1 MQWTVRLETTTS
13 AGEVATTEL
22 VTFNRPAVVST
33 LAEVG
38 LMLDDTKTL
47 LSRLQANML
56 CGQVAAYAAHHRVC
70 AACGALQPL
79 KDRRTRRLQTLFG
92 TVEVE
97 APRFKLCRCCPSA
110 PMMEASTVSP
120 VCALLTARCTPELER
135 VQAELGAR
143 TSFRDAARLLD
154 TLLPASPANQE
165 SVRIRTHAVALR
177 IEADDRQA
185 AAEVTAVRN
194 EPDKARV
201 ADEHRPIV
209 MLDGAYIR
217 AVPGHQVC
225 NFEAIC
231 GKVEQEGHPT
241 RRFGL
246 VRSVAEQPHALL
258 RAALQDQG
266 WREGDAVTAIS
277 DGDPA
282 LPALVRS
289 ATGGPVELILDWF
302 HLSMRVHHVEQVM
315 GGLCALEPPPSAPP
329 DQARIDVERLR
340 HLLWNGHHHKA
351 CEALGRIVSWAKDAS
366 VLNDPA
372 MGAGARRLVARCAE
386 LRSYIENNEGA
397 LIDYGQR
404 HRAGKPISTSR
415 AEGTVN
421 QLVSAR
427 MNKRQQ
433 MRWSPR
439 GAHRVLQVRAAV
451 LDGRF
456 GHPAIQLAA

>member
-1 MQWTVRLETTTS
+1 M
-13 AGEVATTEL
+13 
-22 VTFNRPAVVST
+22 T
-33 LAEVG
+33 L
-38 LMLDDTKTL
+38 
-47 LSRLQANML
+47 
-56 CGQVAAYAAHHRVC
+56 
-70 AACGALQPL
+70 P
-79 KDRRTRRLQTLFG
+79 
-92 TVEVE
+92 
-97 APRFKLCRCCPSA
+97 
-110 PMMEASTVSP
+110 
-120 VCALLTARCTPELER
+120 
-135 VQAELGAR
+135 
-143 TSFRDAARLLD
+143 
-154 TLLPASPANQE
+154 
-165 SVRIRTHAVALR
+165 HAVALQ
-177 IEADDRQA
+177 IEAADRQT
-185 AAEVTAVRN
+185 AAEVTAFRD
-194 EPDKARV
+194 DKATAAAAA
-201 ADEHRPIV
+201 ADASRPVV

-217 AVPGHQVC
+217 AVPGHQVR

-241 RRFGL
+241 RRFAL

-266 WREGDAVTAIS
+266 WREGEAVTAIS

-315 GGLCALEPPPSAPP
+315 GGLCALEPPPVASL
-329 DQARIDVERLR
+329 DQAGVDVERLR
-340 HLLWNGHHHKA
+340 HLLWNGHHEKA
-351 CEALGRIVSWAKDAS
+351 CEALSRIAGWAKEAS
-366 VLNDPA
+366 VLDDPT
-372 MGAGARRLVARCAE
+372 MGAGAGRLVARCMK
-386 LRSYIENNEGA
+386 LQTYIENNKGA

-404 HRAGKPISTSR
+404 YRAGKPISTSR

-421 QLVSAR
+421 HLVSAR

-456 GHPAIQLAA
+456 GQQAIQLAA

>member
-1 MQWTVRLETTTS
+1 MQWTVRLEARTS
-13 AGEVATTEL
+13 AGEVETTEL
-22 VTFNRPAVVST
+22 VTFSRPGVVST
-33 LAEVG
+33 LTEIG
-38 LMLDDTKTL
+38 LLLVETKTL
-47 LSRLQANML
+47 LARLQASML
-56 CGQVAAYAAHHRVC
+56 CDQVAEYAAHHRAC

-97 APRFKLCRCCPSA
+97 APRFKACRCRQSV
-110 PMMEASTVSP
+110 PMTGVTVSP
-120 VCALLTARCTPELER
+120 VRALLSARCTPELKR
-135 VQAELGAR
+135 MQAELGAR
-143 TSFRDAARLLD
+143 TSFRDGVRILEA
-154 TLLPASPANQE
+154 LLPVSPANHE
-165 SVRIRTHAVALR
+165 SLRSRTHAVALQL
-177 IEADDRQA
+177 EAADRQA
-185 AAEVTAVRN
+185 AAEITAVR
-194 EPDKARV
+194 DDTAKAAA
-201 ADEHRPIV
+201 ADANRPVV

-217 AVPGHQVC
+217 AMPGHQVR

-231 GKVEQEGHPT
+231 GKVEREGQPT
-241 RRFGL
+241 RRFAL

-258 RAALQDQG
+258 RAALQAQG
-266 WREGDAVTAIS
+266 WREGGAVTTIS

-289 ATGGPVELILDWF
+289 ATDGPVEPVLDWF

-315 GGLCALEPPPSAPP
+315 GSSCAVEPPSLAPL
-329 DQARIDVERLR
+329 DHAQIDVERLR
-340 HLLWNGHHHKA
+340 HLLWNGHHEKA
-351 CEALGRIVSWAKDAS
+351 CEALGRITSWAKDAT

-372 MGAGARRLVARCAE
+372 MEARAKRLLARCTE
-386 LRSYIENNEGA
+386 LQAYIETNEGA

-404 HRAGKPISTSR
+404 SRTGKPIPTSR

-433 MRWSPR
+433 MRWSPQ
-439 GAHRVLQVRAAV
+439 GAHQVLQVRAAV

-456 GHPAIQLAA
+456 GHHAIQLAA